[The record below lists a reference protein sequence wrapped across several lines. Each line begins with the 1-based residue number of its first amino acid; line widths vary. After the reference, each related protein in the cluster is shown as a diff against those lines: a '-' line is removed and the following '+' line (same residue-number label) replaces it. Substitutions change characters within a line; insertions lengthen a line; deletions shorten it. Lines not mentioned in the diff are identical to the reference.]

1 MDWKIEIYRAFFVAF
16 GFMELC
22 CNLRYLCDKNGL
34 ESARKQHREL
44 PPEISDKKIRIK
56 TILMLLWGII
66 FLLIGLLSY
75 ILHQP
80 LYSLYIVGMLIFAIY
95 ACIEAVY
102 YKYRNTIGFAIVSIM
117 LLIVYIGA

>member
-22 CNLRYLCDKNGL
+22 CNLRYLYDKNGL

-44 PPEISDKKIRIK
+44 PPEISDKKIRVK
-56 TILMLLWGII
+56 TILMLLWGST
-66 FLLIGLLSY
+66 FFLIGLLSY

-80 LYSLYIVGMLIFAIY
+80 LYSLYIVCMFVFAIY
-95 ACIEAVY
+95 ACIEAIY
-102 YKYRNTIGFAIVSIM
+102 YKYRNTIGFAIASIV
-117 LLIVYIGA
+117 LLIVYIGV